1 MEWKNLLNKERRRR
15 STNPGDH
22 RAEFERDW
30 DRAIFSTPVKR
41 LQDKTQVFPLD
52 PNDAVRTR
60 LTHSLEVSAV
70 ARGLGIA
77 ASQWLLAEKEIDA
90 GMDRSI
96 EAIAATCGLVHDIGN
111 PPFGHSGE
119 DAIRHWFQTRFPLET
134 QADGTRRDPLLETL
148 GGNQQLVSDFRQF
161 EGNAQAF
168 RLVTK
173 LQILADFY
181 GLNLTYGT
189 LSASCKYIAASNA
202 LNEHDHAYVKPGY
215 FASEVD
221 IVTDVREKTGTGEA
235 RNPIT
240 FLVEAADDA
249 VYSVADI
256 EDAVRK
262 RILTWPD
269 VRYSLDD
276 AKDPAI
282 KAALEGAE
290 RILKAGAGSVPA
302 GLPCDVYASAFRTAS
317 IYVVVQA
324 SIEVFKT
331 NYNAIMSGTYRKEL
345 IDDSTA
351 QVLVEQLKTIAR
363 TRAYATPPNLKLELA
378 GRKVICDLMDL
389 FWEGAQELPL
399 TGAPKAK
406 KFPGKAGALLS
417 ENYRRVFQHW
427 VKEQPNLPEMYHR
440 LLLVTDYVSG
450 MTDTFATEL
459 HRDLMNG

>member
-1 MEWKNLLNKERRRR
+1 MEWKNLLNKERRRL

-22 RAEFERDW
+22 RGEFERDW

-77 ASQWLLAEKEIDA
+77 ASQWLLETNQIDP
-90 GMDRSI
+90 GMERSI

-119 DAIRHWFQTRFPLET
+119 DAIRHWFKIRFPIEKQT
-134 QADGTRRDPLLETL
+134 DGVIRDPLLEIL
-148 GGNQQLVSDFRQF
+148 GGNKQLVSDFRQF

-168 RLVTK
+168 RLLTK

-189 LSASCKYIAASNA
+189 LSASCKYIASSNA
-202 LNEHDHAYVKPGY
+202 LNENDHTCCKPGF
-215 FASEVD
+215 FASEADV
-221 IVTDVREKTGTGEA
+221 VADVREKTGTGVA

-262 RILTWPD
+262 RILTWSD
-269 VRYSLDD
+269 VRSYLEDV
-276 AKDPAI
+276 KDPVI
-282 KAALEGAE
+282 NAALNGAE
-290 RILKAGAGSVPA
+290 KILKAGGESVPA
-302 GLPCDVYASAFRTAS
+302 GLPSDVYASAFRTAS
-317 IYVVVQA
+317 IYAVVQA
-324 SIEVFKT
+324 SIEVFKKH
-331 NYNAIMSGTYRKEL
+331 YDAIMSGTYRKEL

-351 QVLVEQLKTIAR
+351 YVLVEQLKTIAR
-363 TRAYATPPNLKLELA
+363 TRAYATPPNLKLELM

-399 TGAPKAK
+399 DGAPKPK

-427 VKEQPNLPEMYHR
+427 VKEQTHLPQMYHR